1 MSETTE
7 TSTPVDETV
16 DAEPTATETSEQPE
30 PDVVSA
36 EASEEDSAS
45 SRLRPA
51 ITIVAVA
58 ALSAIVIGGTVLAF
72 RRRRG

>member
-16 DAEPTATETSEQPE
+16 DAEPTAAETAEQAE

-36 EASEEDSAS
+36 EASEEESAS

-51 ITIVAVA
+51 ITIAAVA
-58 ALSAIVIGGTVLAF
+58 ALSAIVIGGTVLAI
-72 RRRRG
+72 RRRR